1 MGWDP
6 REGTVAAVI
15 AGRPEQVLHVG
26 TAMLRITRMAKL
38 IVFGEQ
44 ARRGLERGMNVLA
57 DTVKVTLGP
66 KGRNVVLDTKW
77 GVPTITND
85 GVSIAREIELDDP
98 YERLGAELV
107 KEVAKKTDDVA
118 GDGTT
123 TATVLAQA
131 LVRAGLRNVAA
142 GANPI
147 ALKRGIEQAVA
158 AVVEALGHQAQDVET
173 REQIAATASISAA
186 DATVGELIADAM
198 DKVGK
203 EGVIT
208 VEESNTFGLELEL
221 TEGMRVDKGYIS
233 PYFITDTERMEAVLD
248 DPYLLIVDGRISNL
262 NDLLP
267 ILEKV
272 MQAGKALAIVAED
285 VEGQALAT
293 LLINT
298 LRGTLKSVAVKAPGF
313 GDRRKA
319 LLADLAVLTGGQVVS
334 EAVGITLDTVGLDI
348 LGQARRVVVTK
359 DETTIVDGGG
369 DAEQIAGR
377 AAQLRTEIDH
387 SDSDYDREKLQ
398 ERLAKLAGGVAV
410 IKVGAATE
418 VELKERK
425 HRIEDAVR
433 NAKAAIEEGI
443 LPGGGVALANAAT
456 TALDKLDL
464 TDDEATGA
472 NIVRVALTA
481 PLRQIAVNAGL
492 EGGVVAEKVNSLPT
506 GHGLDATTGEYVD
519 MIKAGIVEPAKV
531 TRSALQN
538 AASVAALFLTTEV
551 LVADKP

>member
-1 MGWDP
+1 MDP
-6 REGTVAAVI
+6 WGRGAVAAVI

-26 TAMLRITRMAKL
+26 TTMVRMTHMAKL

-66 KGRNVVLDTKW
+66 RGRNVVLDTKW

-98 YERLGAELV
+98 YEKLGAELV
-107 KEVAKKTDDVA
+107 KEVAKKTDEVA

-131 LVRAGLRNVAA
+131 LVREGLRNVAA

-158 AVVEALGHQAQDVET
+158 AAVEALGHQAQEVQT
-173 REQIAATASISAA
+173 REQVAATASISAA
-186 DATVGELIADAM
+186 DPAVGELIAEAM

-203 EGVIT
+203 DGVIT

-221 TEGMRVDKGYIS
+221 TEGMRLDKGYIS
-233 PYFITDTERMEAVLD
+233 PYFMTDAERMETVLD
-248 DPYLLIVDGRISNL
+248 DPYLLIVDNRISNL
-262 NDLLP
+262 DDLLP

-272 MQAGKALAIVAED
+272 MHTGKPLAIVAED

-293 LLINT
+293 LIVNT
-298 LRGTLKSVAVKAPGF
+298 VRGTLQTVAVKAPGF

-319 LLADLAVLTGGQVVS
+319 MLADLAVLTGAQVVS
-334 EAVGITLDTVGLDI
+334 ETVGITLDKVGLDM
-348 LGQARRVVVTK
+348 LGRARRVVVTK

-369 DAEQIAGR
+369 DAGQIAGR
-377 AAQLRTEIDH
+377 TAQLRAEIDA

-433 NAKAAIEEGI
+433 NAKAAIEEGL
-443 LPGGGVALANAAT
+443 LPGGGVALANAAG
-456 TALDKLDL
+456 TAFDKLDL
-464 TDDEATGA
+464 SGDEATGA
-472 NIVRVALTA
+472 NIVRVALSA
-481 PLRQIAVNAGL
+481 PLRQIAINAGL
-492 EGGVVAEKVNSLPT
+492 EGGVVAEKVRSLPV
-506 GHGLDATTGEYVD
+506 GHGLNAITGEYVN
-519 MIKAGIVEPAKV
+519 MIEAGIVEPAKV

-538 AASVAALFLTTEV
+538 AASIAALFLTTEV
-551 LVADKP
+551 LVADQS